1 MSYVE
6 TGTTRHRSE
15 ADEERARLAQLR
27 ARLDEA
33 TSTKERVDRLN
44 DLVEYGRTLP
54 LAPPE

>member
-6 TGTTRHRSE
+6 TGATRHRAE
-15 ADEERARLAQLR
+15 TDEQRARLAELR
-27 ARLDEA
+27 ARLGEA
-33 TSTKERVDRLN
+33 KSTREKTDRLN